1 MTKHTLF
8 VCKSCSATI
17 AHDDVEDDTLT
28 EGVLLLKELQESQR
42 NEALGNELDI
52 QDVGCLWT
60 CDRPCS
66 VTFACPGKYTYHFV
80 DLHHT
85 DNVTEL
91 QQFGELYINST
102 DGYVKPP
109 KMPGELRSRL
119 LVRIP
124 PIPMSAVPDH
134 KI

>member
-1 MTKHTLF
+1 MTTYTLF

-17 AHDDVEDDTLT
+17 AHDDITEDTIT
-28 EGVLLLKELQESQR
+28 EGVLLLKHLQDVYQNQSENSELI
-42 NEALGNELDI
+42 I
-52 QDVGCLWT
+52 QGVGCLWS

-80 DLHHT
+80 DLNHA
-85 DNVTEL
+85 DSISEL
-91 QQFGELYINST
+91 QQFSELYINSA

-119 LVRIP
+119 LVRVP
-124 PIPMSAVPDH
+124 PVTS
-134 KI
+134 

>member
-1 MTKHTLF
+1 MTQHTVF
-8 VCKSCSATI
+8 VCKSCSAAI
-17 AHDDVEDDTLT
+17 AHDDVTEDTIT
-28 EGVLLLKELQESQR
+28 EGVLLLQQLEKLESD
-42 NEALGNELDI
+42 ALKVKA
-52 QDVGCLWT
+52 VGCLWT

-80 DLHHT
+80 DL
-85 DNVTEL
+85 NYAQSISEL
-91 QQFGELYINST
+91 QQFGELYIHSV

-124 PIPMSAVPDH
+124 PIVS
-134 KI
+134 

>member
-1 MTKHTLF
+1 MTQHTLF

-17 AHDDVEDDTLT
+17 AHDDVTENTIT
-28 EGVLLLKELQESQR
+28 EGVLLLQQLQALPQTDSE
-42 NEALGNELDI
+42 NNVLKIEA
-52 QDVGCLWT
+52 VGCLWT

-80 DLHHT
+80 DLNHSQST
-85 DNVTEL
+85 IEL
-91 QQFGELYINST
+91 QQFSELYINSA

-119 LVRIP
+119 LVRVP
-124 PIPMSAVPDH
+124 PCGESLLQN
-134 KI
+134 

>member
-1 MTKHTLF
+1 MTKHTLL

-17 AHDDVEDDTLT
+17 AHDDVTEDTIT
-28 EGVLLLKELQESQR
+28 EGVLLLKQLQELYPDQSE
-42 NEALGNELDI
+42 NSKLNI
-52 QDVGCLWT
+52 QEVGCLWT

-80 DLHHT
+80 DLNHT
-85 DNVTEL
+85 NSIAEL
-91 QQFGELYINST
+91 QQFSELYISSP

-109 KMPGELRSRL
+109 KMPGELRSHL

-124 PIPMSAVPDH
+124 PTPASAVSEH

>member
-17 AHDDVEDDTLT
+17 AHDDVTDDTIT
-28 EGVLLLKELQESQR
+28 EGVLLLQQLQEL
-42 NEALGNELDI
+42 NLTELNV
-52 QDVGCLWT
+52 QSVGCLWT

-80 DLHHT
+80 DLHHAEC
-85 DNVTEL
+85 VSEL
-91 QQFGELYINST
+91 QQFSELYLNSA

-119 LVRIP
+119 LVRVP
-124 PIPMSAVPDH
+124 PLLES
-134 KI
+134 

>member
-1 MTKHTLF
+1 MTQHTLF

-17 AHDDVEDDTLT
+17 AHENVTDDTIT
-28 EGVLLLKELQESQR
+28 EGVLLLQQLEKLDSD
-42 NEALGNELDI
+42 ALKV
-52 QDVGCLWT
+52 QSVGCLWT

-66 VTFACPGKYTYHFV
+66 VTFACPNKYTYHFV
-80 DLHHT
+80 DLNHSQSA
-85 DNVTEL
+85 DEL
-91 QQFGELYINST
+91 QQFSELYINSP

-124 PIPMSAVPDH
+124 PIPNSRLM
-134 KI
+134 

>member
-17 AHDDVEDDTLT
+17 AHDDVEDDTIT
-28 EGVLLLKELQESQR
+28 EGVLLLRQLQELHSS
-42 NEALGNELDI
+42 ELDV
-52 QDVGCLWT
+52 QSVGCLWT

-66 VTFACPGKYTYHFV
+66 ITFVCPGKYTYHFV
-80 DLHHT
+80 DL
-85 DNVTEL
+85 NYSQSVSEL
-91 QQFGELYINST
+91 QQFSELYINSA

-109 KMPGELRSRL
+109 KMPGDLRSRL

-124 PIPMSAVPDH
+124 PIEAT
-134 KI
+134 

>member
-8 VCKSCSATI
+8 ICKSCSATI
-17 AHDDVEDDTLT
+17 AHDDVTDDTIT
-28 EGVLLLKELQESQR
+28 EGVLLLKQLQELHQ
-42 NEALGNELDI
+42 NEFENGELDI
-52 QDVGCLWT
+52 QAVGCLWT

-80 DLHHT
+80 DLNHADST
-85 DNVTEL
+85 SEL
-91 QQFGELYINST
+91 QQFSELYTSSP

-109 KMPGELRSRL
+109 KMPGELRSHL

-124 PIPMSAVPDH
+124 PYGEGLLQS
-134 KI
+134 

>member
-1 MTKHTLF
+1 MTKPTLL
-8 VCKSCSATI
+8 VCTSCSASI
-17 AHDDVEDDTLT
+17 DHEDVTDVTVT
-28 EGVLLLKELQESQR
+28 EGVQLFNQLQESQQDKPE
-42 NEALGNELDI
+42 NSPLNI
-52 QDVGCLWT
+52 QKVGCLWT

-80 DLHHT
+80 DLFV
-85 DNVTEL
+85 DLNDAQSVAEL
-91 QQFGELYINST
+91 QQFSALYLNSP

-124 PIPMSAVPDH
+124 PIS
-134 KI
+134 

>member
-8 VCKSCSATI
+8 VCKTCSASI
-17 AHDDVEDDTLT
+17 AHDDVEDDTIT
-28 EGVLLLKELQESQR
+28 EGVLLLKHLQELQQNKS
-42 NEALGNELDI
+42 LGNELNVEA
-52 QDVGCLWT
+52 VGCLWT

-85 DNVTEL
+85 DSVTEL
-91 QQFGELYINST
+91 QQFSELYLNSA

-109 KMPGELRSRL
+109 KMPGKLRSRL
-119 LVRIP
+119 LVRVP
-124 PIPMSAVPDH
+124 PLTES
-134 KI
+134 

>member
-8 VCKSCSATI
+8 VCKTCSATI
-17 AHDDVEDDTLT
+17 AHDDVTDDTIT
-28 EGVLLLKELQESQR
+28 EGKLLLQHLQKSSSDEL
-42 NEALGNELDI
+42 NVEA
-52 QDVGCLWT
+52 VGCLWT

-80 DLHHT
+80 DLNDT
-85 DNVTEL
+85 NSVTEL
-91 QQFGELYINST
+91 QQFSNLYVNSK

-124 PIPMSAVPDH
+124 PVIH
-134 KI
+134 